1 MENSMWPILGVVLI
15 IGFAYLLSEIEERNY
30 KNKK

>member
-1 MENSMWPILGVVLI
+1 MMAALGIILV
-15 IGFAYLLSEIEERNY
+15 IGISYLLSEIEERNR

>member
-1 MENSMWPILGVVLI
+1 MNNAIWPILGVALI
-15 IGFAYLLSEIEERNY
+15 IGIAYLLTEIEERNS

>member
-1 MENSMWPILGVVLI
+1 MENPIWPILGVALI
-15 IGFAYLLSEIEERNY
+15 IGIAYLLSEIEERNR

>member
-1 MENSMWPILGVVLI
+1 MENPVWPILGVVLI
-15 IGFAYLLSEIEERNY
+15 VGLAYLLSEIEERNS